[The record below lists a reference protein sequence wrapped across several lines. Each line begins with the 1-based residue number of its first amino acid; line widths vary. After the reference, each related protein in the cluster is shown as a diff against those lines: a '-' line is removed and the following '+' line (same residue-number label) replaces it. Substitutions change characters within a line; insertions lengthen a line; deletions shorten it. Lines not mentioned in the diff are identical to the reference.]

1 MENIWEMKIEAKEIL
16 GKIYFEIKDFIQRT
30 DILPEMEIFLNGNYP
45 PILSAIFLSIKS
57 IIIKLSFRKTKYLKF
72 NLYCLKMI
80 V

>member
-45 PILSAIFLSIKS
+45 PILSAILLSIKS